1 MKIVDNTE
9 EIHTKY
15 DFKVGDL
22 VKSTDRNIF
31 MIASNDINYEYY
43 LVSLGDGYI
52 PYSCDSIEDLFKEGY
67 LDETD
72 KKVSGFL
79 TVSDFFNSESED
91 K

>member
-15 DFKVGDL
+15 DFKVGDI
-22 VKSTDRNIF
+22 VKSQDGNIF
-31 MIASNDINYEYY
+31 MIVSYEDLTYY
-43 LVSLGDGYI
+43 LVSLGDG
-52 PYSCDSIEDLFKEGY
+52 SISGGCGSIGGLFAEGY

-79 TVSDFFNSESED
+79 TIESEED
-91 K
+91 

>member
-1 MKIVDNTE
+1 MKIIENTE

-22 VKSTDRNIF
+22 VKSQGHVF
-31 MIASNDINYEYY
+31 MITSDPDYKYY
-43 LVSLGDGYI
+43 LVSLEDG
-52 PYSCDSIEDLFKEGY
+52 SMSDACDSIDDLFKEGY

-79 TVSDFFNSESED
+79 TVSDFPC
-91 K
+91 

>member
-15 DFKVGDL
+15 DFREGDL
-22 VKSTDRNIF
+22 VRSQDGHVF
-31 MIASNDINYEYY
+31 MIASDPDYKYY
-43 LVSLGDGYI
+43 LVSLGDG
-52 PYSCDSIEDLFKEGY
+52 SMSDAGDSIGELLEEGY

-79 TVSDFFNSESED
+79 TIERKDN
-91 K
+91 

>member
-15 DFKVGDL
+15 DFKVGDI
-22 VKSTDRNIF
+22 VKSQDGNIF
-31 MIASNDINYEYY
+31 MIASNEDLTYY
-43 LVSLGDGYI
+43 LVALGDGSI
-52 PYSCDSIEDLFKEGY
+52 SGICDSIEDLFAEGY

-79 TVSDFFNSESED
+79 TIEKED
-91 K
+91 N

>member
-22 VKSTDRNIF
+22 LRAQDGHVF
-31 MIASNDINYEYY
+31 MIASDPDYKYY
-43 LVSLGDGYI
+43 LVSLGDG
-52 PYSCDSIEDLFKEGY
+52 SMSDACDSIGELLEEGY

-79 TVSDFFNSESED
+79 TIESERD
-91 K
+91 